1 MKTKFIKDTKNI
13 TAMIAAMSLLKESN
27 KDLPGLGLICGKAG
41 LGKTRAV
48 RWYATQY
55 NEPYLRAIAAWSL
68 RSMLHDI
75 ATELGIEPEGTNVNV
90 FRQIKNDLISTPR
103 IIFIDEAD
111 YLTRSNN
118 WRLLETLRDL
128 HDMSGSSFV
137 FVGMGGI
144 QGKLRR
150 KHQLWS
156 RVSQIVEF
164 QPLSSKEISFLGA
177 ELAGLEIPEKV
188 AIHLYAETTGD
199 FRDVMVALSHLERM
213 ARANSRTDVN
223 KDMVALTSKTVL
235 KKAA

>member
-1 MKTKFIKDTKNI
+1 MKTKFIQATKNI
-13 TAMIAAMSLLKESN
+13 TAMLGAMALLQESN

-41 LGKTRAV
+41 LGKTQAV

-55 NEPYLRAIAAWSL
+55 NQPYLRAIAAWSL

-75 ATELGIEPEGTNVNV
+75 AAQLGLDPEGTNVNV
-90 FRQIKNDLISTPR
+90 FHQIQSDLISSPR

-111 YLTRSNN
+111 YLARSNN
-118 WRLLETLRDL
+118 WRLLETIRDL
-128 HDMSGSSFV
+128 HDLSGSSFI

-144 QGKLRR
+144 KAKLQK

-156 RVSQIVEF
+156 RISQIVEF
-164 QPLSSKEISFLGA
+164 QPLTAKEIAFLA
-177 ELAGLEIPEKV
+177 HELAGLLIPDDV
-188 AIHLYAETTGD
+188 AGLLCTQTTGD

-213 ARANSRTDVN
+213 ARANARKDINKKMVN
-223 KDMVALTSKTVL
+223 MTTAAVI